1 MLLIFASDS
10 AFISA
15 VKVYTFLKTL
25 MSESEYFTPAFSKR
39 EESIEN
45 ISATFLIFSLAS
57 SLAFFYAG

>member
-39 EESIEN
+39 EESIE
-45 ISATFLIFSLAS
+45 TFQPLS
-57 SLAFFYAG
+57 